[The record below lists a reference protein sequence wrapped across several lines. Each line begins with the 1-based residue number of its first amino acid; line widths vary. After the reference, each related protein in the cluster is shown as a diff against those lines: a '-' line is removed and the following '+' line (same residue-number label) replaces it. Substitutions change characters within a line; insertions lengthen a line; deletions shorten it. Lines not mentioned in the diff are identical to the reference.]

1 MFLISYNLVQFS
13 NKIQQNYNR
22 QDFLM
27 VITSIGSILY
37 AIRQMS
43 HKIVDGASD
52 YSLTKD
58 MMTKLYSISKKVAP

>member
-37 AIRQMS
+37 AIRQLS